1 MYIHWK
7 YTLLKWT
14 VHQQPSTK
22 KCIATYIIIQNI
34 REHIHRF
41 TQEQDFINAHLVFLD
56 AYRYFFTRLNKK
68 QTLLGIF
75 DRGANIFLVDFLYNC
90 WSTIVLLR
98 CCGLR
103 CFSSRDC
110 NFLWRYTFLCS
121 TVLYWH
127 ACIFRTNVFLFFYT
141 VE

>member
-1 MYIHWK
+1 MNKHWK
-7 YTLLKWT
+7 YTLKWT
-14 VHQQPSTK
+14 AHQQPPTK
-22 KCIATYIIIQNI
+22 KCIATYTKHTWTYTSFHT
-34 REHIHRF
+34 RARF
-41 TQEQDFINAHLVFLD
+41 YKRASS
-56 AYRYFFTRLNKK
+56 FFGHASLIFYRLNKK

-103 CFSSRDC
+103 CYSSRDC